1 MTHKKLRRLLYE
13 YGLTPDDSKQASLM
27 YINLQ
32 HDDMPE
38 EWLRAAKM
46 FAQRGGIDGR
56 DYAKN
61 RTICQAHR
69 EIYRQLIADGY
80 TDGLEIMRV
89 LREAYHMGKK
99 MNNKLKA
106 YKKSKDGLRHQ
117 EEVWYRDHRLDG
129 GEIDEEK

>member
-1 MTHKKLRRLLYE
+1 M
-13 YGLTPDDSKQASLM
+13 TPDDSKRAAQM
-27 YINLQ
+27 YRDG
-32 HDDMPE
+32 HFDDMPD

-56 DYAKN
+56 DYTKN

-69 EIYRQLIADGY
+69 EIYRQLIEDGY
-80 TDGLEIMRV
+80 KDGDGIVRV

-106 YKKSKDGLRHQ
+106 YKRSSDRYWQHMDD
-117 EEVWYRDHRLDG
+117 VWYDQHRLDG
-129 GEIDEEK
+129 GEIDGEQ